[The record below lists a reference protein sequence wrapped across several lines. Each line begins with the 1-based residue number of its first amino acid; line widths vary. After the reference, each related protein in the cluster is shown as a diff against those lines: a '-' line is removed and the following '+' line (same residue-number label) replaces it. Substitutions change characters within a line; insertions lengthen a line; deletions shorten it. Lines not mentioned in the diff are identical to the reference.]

1 MLLASKHFT
10 APGPMRIRLTPL
22 WLLALLSGGA
32 PALAAQSAQ
41 DTPGFL
47 EGASL
52 EVLSRNFYLNND
64 YRSPTPAGKSYKQE
78 WAQGFIA
85 SFASGFTPGT
95 LGVGVDAHGFLGLK
109 LDGGKGH
116 SGTGLLPLDHD
127 GRSEDSYSSAGGALK
142 FKASRTTLALG
153 EMTVATPVFDTADKR
168 LQPEYASGLL
178 LSSRELEGLDLQAG
192 HFNAFKNQD
201 ASTTKGDFSGYGA
214 TTRHASI
221 DFIGADLFAGQALGG
236 ALYASELSDTWR
248 QYYANL
254 HASLGQWFLDGNLY
268 RTRDQGQAA
277 AGAIDTTAYS
287 LAGKYRIDAQAFT
300 LAYQKIHGERLG
312 LRSHQHRPVGQVGLA
327 EQQAI
332 FPAFDIAARAQQ
344 VDHRKSG
351 HQQNAGTWRGVAG
364 VSRATA
370 RHLPGATDVSQ
381 PGSKARP
388 DKEHEGVEGHRQAA
402 NIGRCRRRDSS
413 DQPGN
418 TDGHSRDIDDAGCQQ
433 QGNALF
439 ACTSP
444 GAATQSPMVATRLA
458 GSGSVFVVIRYR
470 PDDLPTAS
478 CTCPA

>member
-1 MLLASKHFT
+1 MLLASKHLT
-10 APGPMRIRLTPL
+10 APGPLRLHLKPL

-41 DTPGFL
+41 ATPGFL

-85 SFASGFTPGT
+85 SFESGFTPGAI
-95 LGVGVDAHGFLGLK
+95 GVGVDAHGFLGLK

-192 HFNAFKNQD
+192 HFNTFKNQD
-201 ASTTKGDFSGYGA
+201 ASTAKGDFSGYGA

-254 HASLGQWFLDGNLY
+254 HASLGQLFLDGNLY
-268 RTRDQGQAA
+268 RTRDQGQAV

-287 LAGKYRIDAQAFT
+287 LSGKYRIDAQAFT
-300 LAYQKIHGERLG
+300 LAYQKIHGDTPFDFVGGDSIYLANSIKYADFNGPGERSWQARYDLDLG
-312 LRSHQHRPVGQVGLA
+312 ALGIPGLSFMARYVSGRGIDGSHAPQGGAYNPFDSASGTYSPQQGRGGRHWERDLDLHYIVQSGPAKDLSLQLSHVSHRA
-327 EQQAI
+327 NAAQAG
-332 FPAFDIAARAQQ
+332 D
-344 VDHRKSG
+344 
-351 HQQNAGTWRGVAG
+351 
-364 VSRATA
+364 
-370 RHLPGATDVSQ
+370 
-381 PGSKARP
+381 
-388 DKEHEGVEGHRQAA
+388 
-402 NIGRCRRRDSS
+402 
-413 DQPGN
+413 
-418 TDGHSRDIDDAGCQQ
+418 DID
-433 QGNALF
+433 
-439 ACTSP
+439 
-444 GAATQSPMVATRLA
+444 RLYI
-458 GSGSVFVVIRYR
+458 VIQY
-470 PDDLPTAS
+470 PLKLGPF
-478 CTCPA
+478 

>member
-1 MLLASKHFT
+1 MLLASKHLT
-10 APGPMRIRLTPL
+10 APGPLRLRLKPL

-32 PALAAQSAQ
+32 PALAAQGAQ

-85 SFASGFTPGT
+85 SFESGFTPGT
-95 LGVGVDAHGFLGLK
+95 IGVGVDAHGFLGLK

-201 ASTTKGDFSGYGA
+201 ASTAKGDFSGYGA

-254 HASLGQWFLDGNLY
+254 HASLGQLFLDGNLY
-268 RTRDQGQAA
+268 RTRDQGQAV

-287 LAGKYRIDAQAFT
+287 LSGKYRIDAQAFT
-300 LAYQKIHGERLG
+300 LTYQKIHGDTPFDFVGGDSIYLANSIKYADFNGPGERSWQARYDLDLG
-312 LRSHQHRPVGQVGLA
+312 ALGIPGLSFMARYVSGRGIDGSHAPQGGAYNPFDSASGTYSPQQGRGGRHWERDLDLHYIVQSGPAKDLSLQLSHVSHRA
-327 EQQAI
+327 NAAQAG
-332 FPAFDIAARAQQ
+332 D
-344 VDHRKSG
+344 
-351 HQQNAGTWRGVAG
+351 
-364 VSRATA
+364 
-370 RHLPGATDVSQ
+370 
-381 PGSKARP
+381 
-388 DKEHEGVEGHRQAA
+388 
-402 NIGRCRRRDSS
+402 
-413 DQPGN
+413 
-418 TDGHSRDIDDAGCQQ
+418 DID
-433 QGNALF
+433 
-439 ACTSP
+439 
-444 GAATQSPMVATRLA
+444 RLYI
-458 GSGSVFVVIRYR
+458 VIQY
-470 PDDLPTAS
+470 PLKLGPF
-478 CTCPA
+478 

>member
-1 MLLASKHFT
+1 MLLASKHLT
-10 APGPMRIRLTPL
+10 APGPLHLRLKPL

-32 PALAAQSAQ
+32 PALATQGAQ

-47 EGASL
+47 EGANL
-52 EVLSRNFYLNND
+52 EVLSRNFYLSND

-85 SFASGFTPGT
+85 SFESGFTPGT
-95 LGVGVDAHGFLGLK
+95 IGVGVDAHGFLGLK

-127 GRSEDSYSSAGGALK
+127 GRGEDRYSSAGGALK

-201 ASTTKGDFSGYGA
+201 ASTGKGDFSGYGA

-254 HASLGQWFLDGNLY
+254 HASLGQLFLDGNLY

-287 LAGKYRIDAQAFT
+287 LSGKYRIDAQAFT
-300 LAYQKIHGERLG
+300 LAYQKIHGDTPFDFVGGDSIYLANSIKYADFNGPGERSWQARYDLDLG
-312 LRSHQHRPVGQVGLA
+312 ALGIPGLSFIARYVSGRGIDGSHAPQGGAYNPFDSASGTYSPQQGRGGRHWERDLDLHYIVQSGPAKDLSLQLSHVSHRA
-327 EQQAI
+327 NAAQAG
-332 FPAFDIAARAQQ
+332 D
-344 VDHRKSG
+344 
-351 HQQNAGTWRGVAG
+351 
-364 VSRATA
+364 
-370 RHLPGATDVSQ
+370 
-381 PGSKARP
+381 
-388 DKEHEGVEGHRQAA
+388 
-402 NIGRCRRRDSS
+402 
-413 DQPGN
+413 
-418 TDGHSRDIDDAGCQQ
+418 DID
-433 QGNALF
+433 
-439 ACTSP
+439 
-444 GAATQSPMVATRLA
+444 RLYI
-458 GSGSVFVVIRYR
+458 VIQY
-470 PDDLPTAS
+470 PLKLGPF
-478 CTCPA
+478 